1 MSQRIGGILFV
12 KVNGVQYKAKAT
24 NFEVIHGNNKKEGVA
39 GIDGVH
45 GYKETIV
52 VPSIS
57 GAITD
62 DIDLDMKNLQ
72 SFDDVTVTAEQ
83 ANGKV
88 VVLRNAWFCAQD
100 EAIGTEEGEVPFKFE
115 GKSLEEVS

>member
-1 MSQRIGGILFV
+1 MSQRIGGILFI
-12 KVNGVQYKAKAT
+12 KVNGVQFKAKAT
-24 NFEVIHGNNKKEGVA
+24 NFEIIHGNNKKEGVA

-52 VPSIS
+52 IPSIS

-62 DIDLDMKNLQ
+62 DIDLDMKALHGNE
-72 SFDDVTVTAEQ
+72 DVTVTAEL

-88 VVLRNAWFCAQD
+88 CVLRNAWYSAQD
-100 EAIGTEEGEVPFKFE
+100 EAVGSEEGEIPFKFE
-115 GKSLEEVS
+115 GKSLEEVK